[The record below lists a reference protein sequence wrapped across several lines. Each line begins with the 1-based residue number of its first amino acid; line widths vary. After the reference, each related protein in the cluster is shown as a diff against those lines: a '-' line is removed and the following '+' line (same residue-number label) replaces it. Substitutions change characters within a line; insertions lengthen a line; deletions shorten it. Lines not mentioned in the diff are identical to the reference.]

1 MTRDDDGWIEPDDPT
16 KKDTDGTSALK
27 NPSTDYIQ
35 VDPEDIM
42 VTKRCHICLR
52 MRLIRVDS
60 KRCIDCKD
68 KKMTDPEQ
76 LALDIK
82 RIYKSQQTG
91 M

>member
-1 MTRDDDGWIEPDDPT
+1 MPGLETGTR
-16 KKDTDGTSALK
+16 
-27 NPSTDYIQ
+27 
-35 VDPEDIM
+35 
-42 VTKRCHICLR
+42 
-52 MRLIRVDS
+52 IRITASNGFEYLAKSVYTQAH
-60 KRCIDCKD
+60 CKD

>member
-16 KKDTDGTSALK
+16 KKDSDGNYAFK

-52 MRLIRVDS
+52 MR
-60 KRCIDCKD
+60 
-68 KKMTDPEQ
+68 
-76 LALDIK
+76 
-82 RIYKSQQTG
+82 
-91 M
+91 